1 MLDLRK
7 ARRALQVP
15 VHLQKRPDPH
25 ARARELPHERGIS
38 RFSAALRR
46 QDQNAT
52 LHNPGSAAVRRN
64 GRVLLARAV
73 SGHLRAHA
81 QRRPVPRN
89 ALVPVPHTVP
99 AARRAARWG
108 PLQPTLLARDLRR
121 APPRVLARRAFHG
134 GLHGADPGAPA
145 VARALRVLAQDGVHV
160 VAAVQHRV
168 RRVRSGVSRARDGQP
183 RRRAQT
189 CALAHHRL
197 LRLPYRVHE
206 RPPKRHV
213 VSSGPGLFH
222 AVRLD
227 PPLPR
232 HQPRV
237 PGLRKR
243 PGALRGPDSA
253 AGQPHVRRARP
264 QNRHRPAPPSQ
275 LPPPD
280 PHQPDQ
286 TPLPVLT

>member
-1 MLDLRK
+1 MVTRGREP
-7 ARRALQVP
+7 AAEPRAAP
-15 VHLQKRPDPH
+15 
-25 ARARELPHERGIS
+25 EGGIP
-38 RFSAALRR
+38 RFPAAFRR
-46 QDQNAT
+46 QGQNTA
-52 LHNPGSAAVRRN
+52 LHHRGSAAVRRN

-168 RRVRSGVSRARDGQP
+168 RRVRARVSRARDGQT
-183 RRRAQT
+183 R
-189 CALAHHRL
+189 ALAHHRL
-197 LRLPYRVHE
+197 LRLPDRVHE